1 MKVTLVERT
10 DMRRLEDVRSL
21 ATAGLTATTVTFA
34 VAASALSL
42 LLAATG
48 VARADGDAA
57 RGEKRFDEC
66 ATCHSLKEGV
76 NGVGPSL
83 HALLGRKA
91 GGLDDFRYSP
101 AISALASPGRRRCSR
116 PSSPT
121 RRRRCPTTACP
132 SPACPTPPTATT
144 SSPISR
150 RPRSSTASRSST
162 RPLSLPDFGE
172 GRVGRRK

>member
-83 HALLGRKA
+83 HAVLGRKA
-91 GGLDDFRYSP
+91 GSLDDFRYSP
-101 AISALASPGRRRCSR
+101 AMKRSGLTWTPQALATFVADPQKAVPNNRMPFAGM
-116 PSSPT
+116 
-121 RRRRCPTTACP
+121 
-132 SPACPTPPTATT
+132 
-144 SSPISR
+144 
-150 RPRSSTASRSST
+150 
-162 RPLSLPDFGE
+162 PDAADRDDLIAYLE
-172 GRVGRRK
+172 KAAK

>member
-1 MKVTLVERT
+1 MRVTLVERM
-10 DMRRLEDVRSL
+10 DAQRLESVRL
-21 ATAGLTATTVTFA
+21 VRAAGLTATTVRFA

-83 HALLGRKA
+83 HAVLGRKA
-91 GGLDDFRYSP
+91 GSLDDFRYSP
-101 AISALASPGRRRCSR
+101 AMKRSGLTWTPQALATFVADPQKAVPNNRMPFAGM
-116 PSSPT
+116 
-121 RRRRCPTTACP
+121 
-132 SPACPTPPTATT
+132 
-144 SSPISR
+144 
-150 RPRSSTASRSST
+150 
-162 RPLSLPDFGE
+162 PDAADRDDLIAYLE
-172 GRVGRRK
+172 KAAK